1 MEIMK
6 KFCVT
11 VIAVIAALA
20 ATAQAADRPE
30 LKSEKDRV
38 SYSIGLEVARNFKK
52 NSVDFDPSMVMQ
64 GMSDGVAGERPL
76 LSEKDFRRVIAEFQN
91 QVRQKMAANMRVLTT
106 ENRKKAEEFLQ
117 ANKSRDGVT
126 TLAGGLQYKV
136 LQAGQGA
143 LPSEADSVVI
153 NYRGML
159 LDGTQFDATE
169 AGKPGTIKLF
179 DLFNGLR
186 AAIKN
191 MPVGSHWSVWIPPQ
205 LGYGER
211 GAGSDIG
218 PNELLVYDL
227 ELVGIAPVVR

>member
-1 MEIMK
+1 M
-6 KFCVT
+6 
-11 VIAVIAALA
+11 AVIATLA
-20 ATAQAADRPE
+20 ASAQAADRPE

-52 NSVDFDPSMVMQ
+52 NSVDFDPSMVML

-76 LSEKDFRRVIAEFQN
+76 LSEKDFRKVIGEFQN

-106 ENRKKAEEFLQ
+106 ENRKKAEDFLQ
-117 ANKSRDGVT
+117 ANKTKDGVN

-143 LPSEADSVVI
+143 MPSESDSVVI

-159 LDGTQFDATE
+159 LDGTQFDATD
-169 AGKPGTIKLF
+169 AGKPGTVKLF

-186 AAIKN
+186 AAIKH

-211 GAGSDIG
+211 GVGSDVG

>member
-1 MEIMK
+1 MK
-6 KFCVT
+6 NFCVT
-11 VIAVIAALA
+11 VIAAIATLA
-20 ATAQAADRPE
+20 ASAQAADRPE

-52 NSVDFDPSMVMQ
+52 NSVDFDPSMVLL
-64 GMSDGVAGERPL
+64 GMNDGVTGERPL
-76 LSEKDFRRVIAEFQN
+76 LSEKDFRRVIGEFQN
-91 QVRQKMAANMRVLTT
+91 QVRQKMAANMRVLTI

-117 ANKSRDGVT
+117 ANKSKDGVT

-159 LDGTQFDATE
+159 LDGTQFDATD

-186 AAIKN
+186 AAIKH
-191 MPVGSHWSVWIPPQ
+191 MPVGSHWMVWIPPQ

-211 GAGSDIG
+211 GVGSDVG

-227 ELVGIAPVVR
+227 ELVGIAPSVR

>member
-1 MEIMK
+1 MN
-6 KFCVT
+6 KFCAT
-11 VIAVIAALA
+11 AMAVMALLA
-20 ATAQAADRPE
+20 ASAQAADRPE

-52 NSVDFDPSMVMQ
+52 NSVDFDPAMVMQ

-76 LSEKDFRRVIAEFQN
+76 LSEKEFRKVIGDFQT
-91 QVRQKMAANMRVLTT
+91 QVRQKMAANMRALTV
-106 ENRKKAEEFLQ
+106 ENRKRAEEFLQ
-117 ANKSRDGVT
+117 SNKTKDGVT

-143 LPSEADSVVI
+143 LPLESDSVVI

-159 LDGTQFDATE
+159 LDGTQFDATT
-169 AGKPGTIKLF
+169 ANRPGTVKLF
-179 DLFNGLR
+179 DLFNGFR
-186 AAIKN
+186 AAIKH
-191 MPVGSHWSVWIPPQ
+191 MPVGSHWTVWIPPQ

-211 GAGSDIG
+211 GVGSDIG
-218 PNELLVYDL
+218 PNELLVYDI

>member
-1 MEIMK
+1 MK

-11 VIAVIAALA
+11 AMAVIATLA
-20 ATAQAADRPE
+20 ASAQAADRPE

-52 NSVDFDPSMVMQ
+52 NSVDFDPSMVML

-76 LSEKDFRRVIAEFQN
+76 LSEKDFRKVIGEFQN

-106 ENRKKAEEFLQ
+106 ENRKKAEDFLQ
-117 ANKSRDGVT
+117 ANKTKDGVN

-143 LPSEADSVVI
+143 MPSESDSVVI

-159 LDGTQFDATE
+159 LDGTQFDATD
-169 AGKPGTIKLF
+169 AGKPGTVKLI

-186 AAIKN
+186 AAIKH

-211 GAGSDIG
+211 GVGSDVG

>member
-1 MEIMK
+1 MK

-11 VIAVIAALA
+11 AMAVIATLA
-20 ATAQAADRPE
+20 ASAQAADRPE

-52 NSVDFDPSMVMQ
+52 NSVDFDPSMVML

-76 LSEKDFRRVIAEFQN
+76 LSEKDFRKVIGEFQN

-106 ENRKKAEEFLQ
+106 ENRKKAEDFLQ
-117 ANKSRDGVT
+117 ANKTKDGVN

-143 LPSEADSVVI
+143 MPSESDSVVI

-159 LDGTQFDATE
+159 LDGTQFDATD
-169 AGKPGTIKLF
+169 AGKPGTVKLF

-186 AAIKN
+186 AAIKH

-211 GAGSDIG
+211 GVGSDVG

-227 ELVGIAPVVR
+227 ELVGIAPVLR

>member
-1 MEIMK
+1 M
-6 KFCVT
+6 
-11 VIAVIAALA
+11 AVMALLGA
-20 ATAQAADRPE
+20 SAQAADRPE

-76 LSEKDFRRVIAEFQN
+76 LSEKDFRKVIAEFQN

-117 ANKSRDGVT
+117 SNKIKDGVT

-143 LPSEADSVVI
+143 LPQESDTVVI

-159 LDGTQFDATE
+159 LDGTQFDATD

-186 AAIKN
+186 SAIKH
-191 MPVGSHWSVWIPPQ
+191 MPVGARWSVWIPPQ

-211 GAGSDIG
+211 GVGSDIG
-218 PNELLVYDL
+218 PNELLVYDI
-227 ELVGIAPVVR
+227 ELVGIAPAVR

>member
-1 MEIMK
+1 MN
-6 KFCVT
+6 KFCAT
-11 VIAVIAALA
+11 AMAVMALLA
-20 ATAQAADRPE
+20 ASAQAADRPE

-52 NSVDFDPSMVMQ
+52 NSVDFDPAMVMQ

-76 LSEKDFRRVIAEFQN
+76 LSEKEFRKVIGDFQT
-91 QVRQKMAANMRVLTT
+91 QVRQKMAANMRALTV
-106 ENRKKAEEFLQ
+106 ENRKRAEEFLQ
-117 ANKSRDGVT
+117 SNKTKDGVT

-136 LQAGQGA
+136 MQAGQGA
-143 LPSEADSVVI
+143 LPLESDSVVI

-159 LDGTQFDATE
+159 LDGTQFDATT
-169 AGKPGTIKLF
+169 ANRPGTVKLF
-179 DLFNGLR
+179 DLFNGFR

-191 MPVGSHWSVWIPPQ
+191 MSVGSHWTVWIPPQ

-211 GAGSDIG
+211 GVGSDIG
-218 PNELLVYDL
+218 PNELLVYDI